1 MSFINIKFCFFAVIH
16 IMEIIHTTALI
27 HTTVLTEVMETLTEI
42 SNQMA
47 VIMEAR
53 ERFTIT

>member
-1 MSFINIKFCFFAVIH
+1 
-16 IMEIIHTTALI
+16 MEIIHTTALI